1 MKKKVPAWT
10 VLMVIC
16 LCAGLLLAG
25 VNMLTADRIREQELL
40 AKNATMVRLFPEAT
54 AFEDLEVQES
64 EFDIDQ
70 LCIAKNGETVIGY
83 VGEAT
88 SNGYGGPIVVTT
100 AVDTAGLIRGIS
112 VGGDSFAE
120 TPGLGALTKEADFT
134 DQFIGKKP
142 SIVLNED
149 GVDTVTGAST
159 SSRAVVR
166 AVNAVANYIYS
177 FELGMESAPA
187 AAEETDAG
195 RMMRPRPVISEI
207 AANTAGD
214 AEASANEE
222 KDEAVPANPERMMRP
237 HPDITEDAAS
247 AGGEEE
253 ETALPDPADE
263 ALPET
268 PEENLPDATRLMRPR
283 PDFSESIQTESD
295 LRLLQASAYVF
306 VSSPEQTG
314 WLPLPQEGAYSFT
327 LRHHEEK
334 GDEAVNVIHLTPV
347 GICMESSNCDNQDC
361 VGQGMVTLA
370 NRTERILSNMI
381 ICLPHQVFL
390 QLYSA
395 EEALNMANAHQAAA
409 E

>member
-70 LCIAKNGETVIGY
+70 LCTAKNGETVIGY

-187 AAEETDAG
+187 AAEKTDAG

-237 HPDITEDAAS
+237 RPDITEDAAS

-295 LRLLQASAYVF
+295 LRFLQASAYVF

>member
-70 LCIAKNGETVIGY
+70 LCTAKNGETVIGY

-166 AVNAVANYIYS
+166 AVNAVANYIYVN
-177 FELGMESAPA
+177 FW
-187 AAEETDAG
+187 
-195 RMMRPRPVISEI
+195 RR
-207 AANTAGD
+207 
-214 AEASANEE
+214 
-222 KDEAVPANPERMMRP
+222 
-237 HPDITEDAAS
+237 
-247 AGGEEE
+247 
-253 ETALPDPADE
+253 
-263 ALPET
+263 
-268 PEENLPDATRLMRPR
+268 
-283 PDFSESIQTESD
+283 SIWTGS
-295 LRLLQASAYVF
+295 LWMSLL
-306 VSSPEQTG
+306 
-314 WLPLPQEGAYSFT
+314 
-327 LRHHEEK
+327 
-334 GDEAVNVIHLTPV
+334 
-347 GICMESSNCDNQDC
+347 
-361 VGQGMVTLA
+361 
-370 NRTERILSNMI
+370 
-381 ICLPHQVFL
+381 
-390 QLYSA
+390 
-395 EEALNMANAHQAAA
+395 
-409 E
+409 